1 MLIRINIHQ
10 LQCEMQLKEIQEIQN
25 ELSLEKNL
33 DIPISSIIEQ
43 IKIFRKGI
51 PSLKLFKPCVIGDGV
66 KLFNDLEK
74 EDYIRRFQSALDEG
88 RVMKF
93 VPASGAASRMFQ
105 KQLAAV
111 VKSENSSYKKLS
123 EKAAAGDEDC
133 RAALEFFDNI
143 KSFAFYEELRKTI
156 IDNGRNPDELIE
168 KKNYI
173 DLMKFTAEKEGL
185 NYANLPKGSILFH
198 AYADGARTAFEE
210 HLVEA
215 MNYSAGKNK
224 TVKVH
229 FTISPEYEDE
239 VKKLFSELISK
250 YEKQGWKF
258 DVSFSFQSSETNTVS
273 VTMDNK
279 IFRDVD
285 GKILFRPGGHGALL
299 MNLNRLESDIILIKN
314 IDNIAPDHL
323 KEETYRY
330 KKNLGGYLVYLRH
343 KIFEL
348 LLKLDKD
355 HIPESVIDE
364 AVDLIKTE
372 FGLDLST
379 KLKTKSLDEKKTYL
393 FDFLN
398 RPIRV
403 CGMVKREGHPG
414 GSPFWVEDE
423 SGEISKQIVETA
435 QVNLQDKKQAEIF
448 DQATHFNPV
457 DIACSI
463 KDYKGNIFDLKK
475 FVNPNTG
482 LIAIKS
488 KNGRELKAL
497 ELPGL
502 WNGGMYHWLTVFVEV
517 PKSTFN
523 PVKEINDLLK
533 PEHQPKR

>member
-1 MLIRINIHQ
+1 MSIRINIHQ
-10 LQCEMQLKEIQEIQN
+10 LHYEMQLKEIQELQN

-33 DIPISSIIEQ
+33 DIPTNSIIEQ
-43 IKIFRKGI
+43 IEIFKKGI
-51 PSLKLFKPCVIGDGV
+51 PSLKLFKPCIIGDGV
-66 KLFNDLEK
+66 KVFSDSQID
-74 EDYIRRFQSALDEG
+74 DYIRKFQSALDDG

-105 KQLAAV
+105 KQLAVAV
-111 VKSENSSYKKLS
+111 KEKNSDFNEIS
-123 EKAAAGDEDC
+123 EKAVAGDEDC
-133 RAALEFFDNI
+133 KAALEFFYNI
-143 KSFAFYEELRKTI
+143 KHFAFYEELRATI
-156 IDNGRNPDELIE
+156 ISKGENPDELI
-168 KKNYI
+168 KNKNI
-173 DLMKFTAEKEGL
+173 LDLIKYTSDNDGL

-198 AYADGARTAFEE
+198 SYPEGPRTAFEE
-210 HLVEA
+210 HLIEA
-215 MNYSAGKNK
+215 MNYSSGNDKI
-224 TVKVH
+224 VKVH
-229 FTISPEYEDE
+229 FTISPEHEIQ
-239 VKKLFSELISK
+239 VKKLFTKIFSM

-258 DVSFSFQSSETNTVS
+258 DVSFSFQSPEANTVS

-279 IFRDVD
+279 IFRDDD

-323 KEETYRY
+323 KEETYRF
-330 KKNLGGYLVYLRH
+330 KKILGGYLVYLRH

-348 LLKLDKD
+348 LLKLDKNN
-355 HIPESVIDE
+355 ISESVNDE
-364 AVDLIKTE
+364 AVDLIISE

-379 KLKTKSLDEKKTYL
+379 KLKAKSSEEKKTYL
-393 FDFLN
+393 SDFLN

-423 SGEISKQIVETA
+423 SGEISKQIVETP
-435 QVNLQDKKQAEIF
+435 QVNLSDKKQAEIF

-463 KDYKGNIFDLKK
+463 KDYKGNNFDLQK

-482 LIAIKS
+482 LIAKKS
-488 KNGRELKAL
+488 KQGRELKAL

-517 PKSTFN
+517 PKITFN

-533 PEHQPKR
+533 PEHRPKI

>member
-43 IKIFRKGI
+43 IEIFKKGI
-51 PSLKLFKPCVIGDGV
+51 PSLKLYKPCVIGDGV

-74 EDYIRRFQSALDEG
+74 EDYIKRFQSVLDEG
-88 RVMKF
+88 RVMNF

-123 EKAAAGDEDC
+123 EKAVAGDEDC
-133 RAALEFFDNI
+133 KAALKFFDNI

-173 DLMKFTAEKEGL
+173 ELIKFTAEKEGL

-215 MNYSAGKNK
+215 LNYSTGKNK
-224 TVKVH
+224 TAKVH
-229 FTISPEYEDE
+229 FTISPENEDE

-279 IFRDVD
+279 IFRDDD

-299 MNLNRLESDIILIKN
+299 MNLNRLESYIILIKN
-314 IDNIAPDHL
+314 IDNIVPDHL

-330 KKNLGGYLVYLRH
+330 KKILGGYLVYLRH

-355 HIPESVIDE
+355 HVSESVIAE

-372 FGLDLST
+372 FGLDLSP
-379 KLKTKSLDEKKTYL
+379 KLKTKSSEEKKAYL

-423 SGEISKQIVETA
+423 YGEISKQIVETP
-435 QVNLQDKKQAEIF
+435 QVNLSDKKQAEVF

-463 KDYKGNIFDLKK
+463 KDYEGNIFDLKK
-475 FVNPNTG
+475 FVNPKTG
-482 LIAIKS
+482 LIAQKS
-488 KNGRELKAL
+488 KSGRELKAL

-517 PKSTFN
+517 PKITFN

>member
-43 IKIFRKGI
+43 IEIFKKGI
-51 PSLKLFKPCVIGDGV
+51 PSLKLYKPCVIGDGV

-74 EDYIRRFQSALDEG
+74 EDYIKRFQSVLDEG
-88 RVMKF
+88 RVMNF

-123 EKAAAGDEDC
+123 EKAVAGDEDC
-133 RAALEFFDNI
+133 KAALKFFDNI

-173 DLMKFTAEKEGL
+173 ELIKFTAEKEGL

-215 MNYSAGKNK
+215 LNYSTGKNK
-224 TVKVH
+224 TAKVH
-229 FTISPEYEDE
+229 FTISPENEDE

-279 IFRDVD
+279 IFRDDD

-299 MNLNRLESDIILIKN
+299 MNLNRLESYIILIKN
-314 IDNIAPDHL
+314 IDNIVPDHL

-330 KKNLGGYLVYLRH
+330 KKILGGYLVYLRH

-355 HIPESVIDE
+355 HVSESVIAE

-372 FGLDLST
+372 FGLDLSP
-379 KLKTKSLDEKKTYL
+379 KLKTKSSEEKKAYL

-423 SGEISKQIVETA
+423 YGEISKQIVETP
-435 QVNLQDKKQAEIF
+435 QVNLSDKKQAEVF

-463 KDYKGNIFDLKK
+463 KDYEGNIFDLK
-475 FVNPNTG
+475 N
-482 LIAIKS
+482 L
-488 KNGRELKAL
+488 
-497 ELPGL
+497 
-502 WNGGMYHWLTVFVEV
+502 
-517 PKSTFN
+517 
-523 PVKEINDLLK
+523 
-533 PEHQPKR
+533 